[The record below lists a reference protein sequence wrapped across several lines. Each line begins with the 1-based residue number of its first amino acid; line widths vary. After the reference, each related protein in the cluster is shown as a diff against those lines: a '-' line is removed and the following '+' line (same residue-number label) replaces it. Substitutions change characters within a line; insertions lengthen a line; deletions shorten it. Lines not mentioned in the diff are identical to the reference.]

1 MEAKLEHIMD
11 SVPEMFVE
19 DGPPRQFRRGQLQL
33 PEQHHRA
40 RGPQRSKVVMI
51 TDPNLVMRARRHDPV
66 PPEQEQPEMSE
77 EEEIRILAEQKAAQV
92 AKMAEIA
99 AKHAA
104 QQHVQVP
111 SPQQPLAISPPFSVH
126 PSMQSLMTAM
136 TIILVLA
143 ALNWGVFMSMGGRR
157 DAVWFMTATASSKTR
172 RTVELL
178 VYGFVTSVA
187 VSYLILLALASRG
200 EFDERVQRRV
210 VAPSPR

>member
-1 MEAKLEHIMD
+1 MD
-11 SVPEMFVE
+11 SMPEMFVE

-51 TDPNLVMRARRHDPV
+51 TDPDLVMRARRHEPA
-66 PPEQEQPEMSE
+66 PPEQQQRPEMSE

-104 QQHVQVP
+104 QQQAP
-111 SPQQPLAISPPFSVH
+111 APPPQPLAISPPFSVH

-136 TIILVLA
+136 TVILVLA

-157 DAVWFMTATASSKTR
+157 DAVWFMAATASAKTR
-172 RTVELL
+172 RTVELV
-178 VYGFVTSVA
+178 VYGFVTAVA
-187 VSYLILLALASRG
+187 VAYLILLALASRG

-210 VAPSPR
+210 AAPSAR